1 MSDNAERTTVD
12 FAEQLAAIQQQ
23 LSQLNQRFDRFENR
37 FQELSNLPASISQL
51 EDDLMLL
58 GDRYRYK
65 NLQEYLAAENWFE
78 ADKETIRLILDVTAK
93 DIEELTPEDIQHFP
107 CKDLMTID
115 GLWRKYSGDRFGFT
129 PQLQTYLEVGG
140 NLDTTIEQNQKLIE
154 TWGERLGWRK
164 ENRWLPCKELDFSLN
179 APVGCHPSRWWNS
192 PYGSKM
198 TNFFLGRLIT
208 CNVTVISNL

>member
-1 MSDNAERTTVD
+1 MSDNPNRNTPGL
-12 FAEQLAAIQQQ
+12 AEQLSAIQQQ
-23 LSQLNQRFDRFENR
+23 LSQLSNRFDRFENR
-37 FQELSNLPASISQL
+37 FEELSELPRSIARL
-51 EDDLMLL
+51 EEDLLL
-58 GDRYRYK
+58 IGDRYRYK
-65 NLQEYLAAENWFE
+65 DLQDYLAAENWFE
-78 ADKETIRLILDVTAK
+78 ADKETIRLILDVTTK

-115 GLWRKYSGDRFGFT
+115 GLWRKYSGDRFGFS

-140 NLDTTIEQNQKLIE
+140 NLNTTVEQNQKLIE
-154 TWGERLGWRK
+154 AWGEHLGWRK

-198 TNFFLGRLIT
+198 TNFFLGRLIS
-208 CNVTVISNL
+208 CNITVISNQ